1 MRLNAH
7 LARRDG
13 GTSVGWTGSG
23 RPTTTIVHAM
33 PAQPPATAPA
43 AGAAPCGN
51 CGQPM
56 HAVTLAGHY
65 GRAVELDLC
74 PPCHLIWFDQTETAR
89 LTGAGLL
96 ALIGEMAQAQ
106 SLPHTTMSAHAR
118 CPRCHGPLKTVHNR
132 SRWGAS
138 LQLECR
144 AGHGAYQTFTL
155 FLQEKGLLRAMS
167 RLDRLQLLQQGRI
180 DCVNCGAAIG
190 AEDATCPAC
199 RSVPSLLDVARL
211 ARALDPE
218 GALAPAPVHGRGADQ
233 AALQCAACGAALPP
247 GHALSCAQCGATLA
261 ISRLAQAHDQVAA
274 LDAALRAHDR
284 RPSAEVVQRRVRR
297 LEADLPRRREWA
309 EQMEAEAR
317 TTAGHDL
324 EWRLWQVAWRA
335 ACDRPLPAVLIVL
348 VLGIVWWRW

>member
-1 MRLNAH
+1 MRLK
-7 LARRDG
+7 ARPGPAAQAVRRGPGRGDVPPG
-13 GTSVGWTGSG
+13 GDNGRAMSV
-23 RPTTTIVHAM
+23 P
-33 PAQPPATAPA
+33 PPAPTV
-43 AGAAPCGN
+43 AAPCGN

-56 HAVTLAGHY
+56 RQVTLAGHY

-74 PPCHLIWFDQTETAR
+74 APCHLIWFDQTETAR

-96 ALIGEMAQAQ
+96 ALIGAMAQAQ
-106 SLPHTTMSAHAR
+106 SLPHTTMSAQAH

-144 AGHGAYQTFTL
+144 DGHGAYQTFTL

-167 RLDRLQLLQQGRI
+167 RLDRQQLLQQSGRI

-190 AEDATCPAC
+190 TEDTACPAC

-218 GALAPAPVHGRGADQ
+218 GALAPGPVHGRRADQ

-247 GHALSCAQCGATLA
+247 GHALACAQCGATLA
-261 ISRLAQAHDQVAA
+261 ISRLAQAHDEVAA

-284 RPSAEVVQRRVRR
+284 RPSAEVVQRRVQR
-297 LEADLPRRREWA
+297 LDADLPRRREWA
-309 EQMEAEAR
+309 AQMEAEAR

-324 EWRLWQVAWRA
+324 DGWLWRVGWRA
-335 ACDRPLPAVLIVL
+335 ARDHPLGAALLAL
-348 VLGIVWWRW
+348 VLALLWWRW